1 MDRVFSLFISTIMLL
16 APFAGC
22 LGEPESPRGDGTPGG
37 DGTAGDT
44 STDPGTPTAGDEME
58 DGNASLA
65 PAVVWNMTGE
75 GCTLLVAAVA
85 FQAERVAAFLPP
97 GFEPVPFAGGAPGTA
112 QGALVVTRCSRALTP
127 DGEIKNHQESLVYVY
142 ADPPDSYRVPEI
154 NNYRVF
160 LRHGVASADLVK
172 AYAARN
178 LSVDKVTTTS
188 QASVTAPGVE
198 SIDARAA
205 FGDLTFSFRG
215 PVANST
221 GGEEVSYRLFT
232 VSKRAV
238 TGALDLTLA
247 PFIGLSAFANYQVES
262 GSILGESGGAA
273 QLVHYDMGP
282 GRCYSL
288 RPAEIK

>member
-1 MDRVFSLFISTIMLL
+1 MEKGKALLLTLIILL

-22 LGEPESPRGDGTPGG
+22 LGEPESPRGTGTPPGAG
-37 DGTAGDT
+37 ATGDT
-44 STDPGTPTAGDEME
+44 STDPGTTSGEDEME
-58 DGNASLA
+58 DGNASDA
-65 PAVVWNMTGE
+65 PTLPWNVTAE
-75 GCTLLVAAVA
+75 GCVLLVAAVA
-85 FQAERVAAFLPP
+85 FQADRVAAYLPT

-127 DGEIKNHQESLVYVY
+127 EGEIKNHQESLVYVY
-142 ADPPDSYRVPEI
+142 ANPPDAYRVPEI
-154 NNYRVF
+154 SNYRVF
-160 LRHGVASADLVK
+160 LRHGVASPDLVK

-178 LSVDKVTTTS
+178 FSVEKVTTTA
-188 QASVTAPGVE
+188 QASLTAPGVE

-205 FGDLTFSFRG
+205 FSDLTFSFRG

-221 GGEEVSYRLFT
+221 GGGEVSFRLFT
-232 VSKRAV
+232 VSKRGV

-282 GRCYSL
+282 GRCYSVT
-288 RPAEIK
+288 PAVLK